1 MNTIFTT
8 DDPENYTDKL
18 NLDELFEKKQAHDLA
33 TIKNYNA
40 ILCQ

>member
-18 NLDELFEKKQAHDLA
+18 NLDELFEKK
-33 TIKNYNA
+33 TST
-40 ILCQ
+40 